1 VCVAADAVRHVW
13 LWPLLLLGFL
23 ARRAAEVVF
32 AVVLIFEEWGWQ
44 PLARFMAWLGTFKL
58 VARLERRIS
67 ALPPYGALAVFA
79 LPSLLILP
87 LKLLALYLITTG
99 HAVAAA
105 ALFIGAKLAGTAVL
119 ARLYTLVSP
128 RLMQIRWFARLHDR
142 LMPWKDALF
151 ARVRASWAWRYA
163 RILKHRVGQ
172 RLRTLTAVWRPVLR
186 AAAARLRGAAR
197 ETTLRVRAWFGGGRF

>member
-1 VCVAADAVRHVW
+1 MALGAGRDFW
-13 LWPLLLLGFL
+13 LWPLLLLAFL
-23 ARRAAEVVF
+23 ARRAAEVLF
-32 AVVLIFEEWGWQ
+32 AVILIFEEWGWQ

-79 LPSLLILP
+79 LPSVLILP

-99 HAVAAA
+99 HAVIAA

-128 RLMQIRWFARLHDR
+128 RLMQIGWFARLHDR

-151 ARVRASWAWRYA
+151 ARIRASWAWRYA
-163 RILKHRVGQ
+163 RILKYMAGQ
-172 RLRTLTAVWRPVLR
+172 RLHTFSATWRPVAAAYLQRLR
-186 AAAARLRGAAR
+186 AAGR
-197 ETTLRVRAWFGGGRF
+197 EVMLRVRAWFGGP